1 MLWQTK
7 CVGYILSAAARA
19 DHACLFVQPNPEI
32 LAALESA
39 FYRSFEAVEPT
50 NKRILIA
57 LDISG
62 SMAAKMSDSPIEVR
76 EAATL
81 MAMVTLR
88 VCCCCCCC
96 VVAFPAEHA
105 WGSSSIC
112 YCGSTVTNAFQYIA

>member
-19 DHACLFVQPNPEI
+19 DHACLFVQPNPQI

-57 LDISG
+57 LNISG
-62 SMAAKMSDSPIEVR
+62 SMAAKMLDCPIEVR

-88 VCCCCCCC
+88 VCCC
-96 VVAFPAEHA
+96 VVAFP

-112 YCGSTVTNAFQYIA
+112 NCGSTVTCIPLDSIK